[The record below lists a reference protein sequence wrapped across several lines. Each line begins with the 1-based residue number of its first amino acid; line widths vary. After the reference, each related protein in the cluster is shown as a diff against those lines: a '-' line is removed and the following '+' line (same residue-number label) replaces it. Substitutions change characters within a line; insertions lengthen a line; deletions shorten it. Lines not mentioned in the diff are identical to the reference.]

1 MDRGKFIRQF
11 SLVSSSS
18 SRMGGHGVK
27 RVDSG
32 IFVLAN
38 YESYL
43 VRVHENVQHPSQ
55 NLLIP
60 LDYIITYI
68 KAKL

>member
-1 MDRGKFIRQF
+1 
-11 SLVSSSS
+11 
-18 SRMGGHGVK
+18 MGGHGVK